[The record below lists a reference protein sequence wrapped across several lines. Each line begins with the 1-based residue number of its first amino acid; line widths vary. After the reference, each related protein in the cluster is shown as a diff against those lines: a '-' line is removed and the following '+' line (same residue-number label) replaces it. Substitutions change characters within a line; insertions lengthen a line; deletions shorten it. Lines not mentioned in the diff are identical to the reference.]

1 MMARFEAVFYEGD
14 DDRLP
19 AWEVV
24 EWTFDNGQGNRSGR
38 TVETFRGANAEE
50 DAYDI
55 AAFHNDMLLNPF
67 ESGCEFDG
75 VLA

>member
-1 MMARFEAVFYEGD
+1 MRFEAVFYEGD
-14 DDRLP
+14 EDRLP

-24 EWTFDNGQGNRSGR
+24 EWTFDDGKGNRIGR
-38 TVETFRGANAEE
+38 TVDKFFGQTAEE

-55 AAFHNDMLLNPF
+55 AAFHNDMRLNPF

-75 VLA
+75 ALA